1 MTPKSPTAVLINGHH
16 LQAPEW
22 ELIIW
27 GNKDLSRV
35 GRIPRGIE
43 MAVKEDAELIMWGTA
58 ASSDPE
64 TEKKESEYTQ
74 AYALAH
80 AEELA
85 AYVGRTKEEVVSLI
99 ESRSVVQLNSNN
111 TKNEIH
117 TALSLCEERDIHT
130 LYLVSSPTHVP
141 RCLLTAARFQE
152 EFPDIVL
159 CGVAAETAPD
169 FWHPKDVSIVEPA
182 HRPDRSEAPMNLLA
196 KRMTTARKY
205 KEPAARLY
213 EDLKKRLDEFDEE
226 IRQNERS

>member
-1 MTPKSPTAVLINGHH
+1 MIPKTPTAVLINGHH

-22 ELIIW
+22 ELIVW
-27 GNKDLSRV
+27 GAKDLSRV

-43 MAVKEDAELIMWGTA
+43 MAVKEDAKLIIWGTA
-58 ASSDPE
+58 ASSDPK
-64 TEKKESEYTQ
+64 TGKKESEYTQ

-85 AYVGRTKEEVVSLI
+85 VYVGRTKEEVISLI
-99 ESRSVVQLNSNN
+99 QDRSFVQLDSNN
-111 TKNEIH
+111 TKNEVH
-117 TALSLCEERDIHT
+117 TALSLCDERDIHT
-130 LYLVSSPTHVP
+130 LYIVSSPTHVP
-141 RCLLTAARFQE
+141 RCLLTAAQFQD

-196 KRMTTARKY
+196 KRMASARKY
-205 KEPAARLY
+205 TEPAARLY
-213 EDLKKRLDEFDEE
+213 EDIKQRLDAFDEE
-226 IRQNERS
+226 IKNGQT